1 MAVPCSTMSL
11 TELSDGLVDRHVVGN
26 RVIIDQNLKFVT
38 DALRLI
44 YAVIYIVFVVGVVAI
59 AALPLFDVIARRMP
73 LQIALELVRVK
84 EAQGRR
90 SRSKVTT
97 ERAKYTNGSRQ
108 VVNSNGKLFQLVDT
122 AAQLVRQS

>member
-1 MAVPCSTMSL
+1 MSTNSL
-11 TELSDGLVDRHVVGN
+11 TELADGLVDRHVVGN